1 MTKEERNL
9 DKDLRE
15 KTKEMNGK
23 IEILI
28 YALRG
33 QSQKRIIN
41 YKNKK
46 LT

>member
-23 IEILI
+23 IEIWI

-33 QSQKRIIN
+33 QS
-41 YKNKK
+41 
-46 LT
+46 